1 MPRPK
6 KTETTTTKKPTKGT
20 SENIVNKA
28 LASIYEK
35 RMDMMERKFN
45 LTSSELSIPDR
56 MSSGMLMI
64 DYILGGGY
72 VTGTMVQVSGIE
84 KGGKSTLC
92 MTTLGSAIN
101 VKVPIIQYW
110 DAENALNDPRY
121 AEAIVRRDI
130 GKLFY
135 GPARAGRLYQESVL
149 EDFYNGTKFIM
160 RSLPDKLYRS
170 DRKAWYFVFDS
181 DKAGRANMEAFGF
194 GKLAYDKDLFRDT
207 NRLWCPTDMAGM
219 QGMIFCDSYPALVTA
234 DEDESDEDKNA
245 MALNARA
252 FSKNIRKIVGIMKRK
267 GFIVMGVNQIRQ
279 KPGFNMGCVHGDTIV
294 PFVDGSSATIKNI
307 VDHKLE
313 GEVWSYNEKRGFIEP
328 KPIVNWFYNG
338 EVETKDEWISIK
350 TKAIDTKNGVIGF
363 TVTPD
368 HKLLTKRGWKKA
380 KNLKIKDKLVTKYN
394 SVINDTL
401 QDFLYGTLLGDSTI
415 VIDGV
420 DKGHLRFRD
429 SNNAEYAKWK
439 CDMLSPAFEF
449 KEWKHGIWA
458 SNRSYELAKIKRLIL
473 DRDPTKILNK
483 LSVISLAIHY
493 MDDGHKKEHRLQN
506 IPVISFK
513 RFKNNQKYWKPYLV
527 CIQILASKI
536 LFGLTVL

>member
-6 KTETTTTKKPTKGT
+6 KTETATIQKSTKGT
-20 SENIVNKA
+20 TENIVNKA

-279 KPGFNMGCVHGDTIV
+279 KPGFNMGNPEYEPGGEALKFYSSVRLQSRPRAVPSGWDQGVTDTGNKTSEFGQERSVVGRGKDKYAYIY
-294 PFVDGSSATIKNI
+294 IKNTKNKVGTPLLGTWMRI
-307 VDHKLE
+307 WYSDGNSRPHGYDPVFDTFTYLKMT
-313 GEVWSYNEKRGFIEP
+313 GRIAGKRKDKRGFKILLDIPEL
-328 KPIVNWFYNG
+328 KG
-338 EVETKDEWISIK
+338 
-350 TKAIDTKNGVIGF
+350 KAF
-363 TVTPD
+363 TWEEF
-368 HKLLTKRGWKKA
+368 KLLIVASEFPKMKIFVPA
-380 KNLKIKDKLVTKYN
+380 KKDKLEER
-394 SVINDTL
+394 
-401 QDFLYGTLLGDSTI
+401 I
-415 VIDGV
+415 V
-420 DKGHLRFRD
+420 
-429 SNNAEYAKWK
+429 SEYA
-439 CDMLSPAFEF
+439 LSHFKFKGKIPDLRKALF
-449 KEWKHGIWA
+449 KEVKSGECYNLVNN
-458 SNRSYELAKIKRLIL
+458 SSG
-473 DRDPTKILNK
+473 T
-483 LSVISLAIHY
+483 
-493 MDDGHKKEHRLQN
+493 DDDDDDIEE
-506 IPVISFK
+506 
-513 RFKNNQKYWKPYLV
+513 
-527 CIQILASKI
+527 
-536 LFGLTVL
+536 